1 MILRAYTY
9 AEAGKGVKSTLGSA
23 CQAQDL
29 GIRQLHPKWGFLFFA
44 HRLSYSLRPFCTR
57 AFLFTKTCVFMI
69 TSIHMGPYFYFM
81 QRPSMVLITRANSVH
96 MKYCMHD
103 LISMVLL
110 SFPYLIQN
118 QIYFQK
124 SVIFIQLEKH
134 DGVPAVGQGQC
145 LEHKE

>member
-1 MILRAYTY
+1 MKGRAATQDDTQDIYLCRGRKRCEIY
-9 AEAGKGVKSTLGSA
+9 PGVSLPSPGPWHEAASSKMG
-23 CQAQDL
+23 
-29 GIRQLHPKWGFLFFA
+29 LFV
-44 HRLSYSLRPFCTR
+44 LCTK
-57 AFLFTKTCVFMI
+57 AILFTKTCVFLI

-81 QRPSMVLITRANSVH
+81 QRPSMVLLTRANSVH

-103 LISMVLL
+103 LTSMVLL

-118 QIYFQK
+118 QIHFQK